1 MTMDWVKERKRVRDL
16 YAGMDEGELEKI
28 AGDMGAL
35 TEVAREE
42 LKSEIARRGLEVPPD
57 KAKSQAKRAGAPPV
71 MVGRYLF
78 LPDAQIAKS
87 ILDSAGIESF
97 LADENLVRMDWLYSN
112 LIGGIKLLVRDEDA
126 ETATKLLEESPLEE
140 PEGE

>member
-28 AGDMGAL
+28 ADDMAAL

-42 LKSEIARRGLEVPPD
+42 LKSEMARRGLQLPPD
-57 KAKSQAKRAGAPPV
+57 KTESEARRAGAPPV

-112 LIGGIKLLVRDEDA
+112 LIGGIKLFVRYEDA
-126 ETATKLLEESPLEE
+126 EAAKKLLEASPLEE